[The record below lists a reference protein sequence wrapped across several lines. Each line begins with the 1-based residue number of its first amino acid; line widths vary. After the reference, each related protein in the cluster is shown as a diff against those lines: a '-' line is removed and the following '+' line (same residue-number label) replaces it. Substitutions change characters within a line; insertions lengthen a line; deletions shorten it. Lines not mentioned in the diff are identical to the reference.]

1 MVPFFVHLSRV
12 AAVLAD
18 VGNSIHPHGSQA
30 PHHYR
35 ENTHAE
41 LQAVDPPSAIRRFRD
56 AGIRLPSGGR
66 PECLRGEHDRQRRL
80 GDQHGHRCGAGYDSS
95 RRPTPRTGD
104 QAIHGIGTY
113 AWQALADPFVAGREY
128 TLSVYI
134 AGDSDAVDDTDRSWL
149 YIYDGSSTPAVFDN
163 DSLAAYRYNQDGTTE
178 PTVGDGTATNTGWP
192 RDGGQDW
199 GLATLSYTAT
209 AAVDGNPIGIA
220 FYGAGDVAFDD
231 VSVMS
236 TPEPSTIVLCGLG
249 ILGVVSVLRR
259 RDE

>member
-1 MVPFFVHLSRV
+1 MKVRNLKYRLAKTIATLVI
-12 AAVLAD
+12 AAGTFLGGSLAEAQQVD
-18 VGNSIHPHGSQA
+18 HAVGDASFDDNP
-30 PHHYR
+30 
-35 ENTHAE
+35 
-41 LQAVDPPSAIRRFRD
+41 VD
-56 AGIRLPSGGR
+56 AGLGYSYWNGPPDTAWFSSGSWWYNS
-66 PECLRGEHDRQRRL
+66 
-80 GDQHGHRCGAGYDSS
+80 GYDSS

-163 DSLAAYRYNQDGTTE
+163 DSLVGYRYNQDGTTE
-178 PTVGDGTATNTGWP
+178 FTVGDGTPTNTGWP